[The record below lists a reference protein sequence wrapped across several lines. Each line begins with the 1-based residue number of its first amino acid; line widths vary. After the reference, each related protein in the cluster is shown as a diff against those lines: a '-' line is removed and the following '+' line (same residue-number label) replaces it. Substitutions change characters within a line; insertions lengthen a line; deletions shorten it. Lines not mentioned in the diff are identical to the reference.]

1 MNDCILQDLL
11 TVYPQGYPQP
21 NTGQIYFFS
30 SRGETKSPPLPQP
43 Q

>member
-21 NTGQIYFFS
+21 NTSQIYFS
-30 SRGETKSPPLPQP
+30 WDKKV
-43 Q
+43 

>member
-21 NTGQIYFFS
+21 NTS
-30 SRGETKSPPLPQP
+30 K
-43 Q
+43 